1 MENMCGMSYTLKR
14 NGSVLILQSF
24 RKGPKIESGPSSLN
38 FGNNGRE
45 NINIAS
51 FSFPSSKKGL
61 EYQKVPL
68 KLQYR
73 S

>member
-24 RKGPKIESGPSSLN
+24 RKGPKIERRPSSLN
-38 FGNNGRE
+38 FGNNGKE

-51 FSFPSSKKGL
+51 FSFP
-61 EYQKVPL
+61 
-68 KLQYR
+68 
-73 S
+73 